1 MGTTKRLLG
10 AKECFI
16 QDGGRPSVTKQ
27 STEWTIDVAGNM
39 SLNGRPISGDADALK
54 RQAMLGGN
62 TDSSMVLLAGA
73 MAPHQFMGFVMDVA
87 EFEPLASDR
96 GD

>member
-1 MGTTKRLLG
+1 
-10 AKECFI
+10 
-16 QDGGRPSVTKQ
+16 
-27 STEWTIDVAGNM
+27 
-39 SLNGRPISGDADALK
+39 
-54 RQAMLGGN
+54 MLGGN